1 MHSHQ
6 SFINIKNGKP
16 IDLNK
21 IPLLEEKAFM
31 EAIKQSIGEG
41 KRVSSYFACSSKEQG
56 FLKLY
61 AVLLDDENQQ
71 FMVTQTKINSD
82 KFTSLATV
90 CPQLQLFERE
100 IAEQYGCIPVGH
112 PWLKPVRY
120 HHSWTDQDAW
130 NRKEEEAILPG
141 VGDYF
146 KIEGDQV
153 HEVAVGPVHAGV
165 IEPGHFRFQ
174 CQGEEVL
181 HLEIALGYQH
191 RGIEKALIGRPDKK
205 TRHYM
210 DVLAG
215 DTTIGH
221 CLTYCQNIEGLMSTE
236 ISERSKVL
244 RGIALELE
252 RMANHVGDLGSLAN
266 DIGYLPTA
274 SFCGR
279 IRGEWL
285 NLTALITGNRFGRNF
300 LIPGGTSYDLTKDQI
315 VVMLNKIKLLEKET
329 EDAISLLWDN
339 QSVLARFEEAGI
351 LSRKQGEELGLV
363 GVAARATGLGRDI
376 RTTMPSGVYKKMPIS
391 IRTAESGDVY
401 ARAYVRGLEIKT
413 SVEFIKKALGELLK
427 NAPNK
432 ASQIVSSDSIKA
444 NSFIVTVNEGWRGE
458 ICHVAI
464 TDNEGKF
471 ERYKIVDPSFHNWMG
486 VAVALRNEEI
496 SDFPICNKSFNLS
509 YCGHDL

>member
-1 MHSHQ
+1 MYSHQ
-6 SFINIKNGKP
+6 GFINLKNGQP

-21 IPLLEEKAFM
+21 IPSLEEEKFM
-31 EAIKQSIGEG
+31 DAIKQFIEAG
-41 KRVSSYFACSSKEQG
+41 KRVSSYFACSSEEQG
-56 FLKLY
+56 LLKLY
-61 AVLLDDENQQ
+61 AVLSDDENKQL
-71 FMVTQTKINSD
+71 MVSQTMISSKQ
-82 KFTSLATV
+82 FTSLSTS

-100 IAEQYGCIPVGH
+100 IAEQYGCVPLGH

-120 HHSWTDQDAW
+120 HHSWTNLDAW
-130 NRKEEEAILPG
+130 NREKEEVILPG
-141 VGDYF
+141 VGDYY
-146 KIEGDQV
+146 KVQGNQV

-191 RGIEKALIGRPDKK
+191 RGIEKTLIGGPNNK

-210 DVLAG
+210 EVLAG

-221 CLTYCQNIEGLMSTE
+221 CLTYCQNIEGLTSTK
-236 ISERSKVL
+236 ISKRSEML

-252 RMANHVGDLGSLAN
+252 RIANHVGDLGALAG
-266 DIGYLPTA
+266 DVGYLPTS

-279 IRGEWL
+279 LRGEWL

-300 LIPGGTSYDLTKDQI
+300 LIPGGTSYDLTKEQI
-315 VVMLNKIKLLEKET
+315 VFMLNKIELLEKET
-329 EDAISLLWDN
+329 GDSIALLWEN
-339 QSVLARFEEAGI
+339 QSVLARFEEIGI
-351 LSRKQGEELGLV
+351 LSRKQAKDLGLV
-363 GVAARATGLGRDI
+363 GLAARATGLDRDV
-376 RTTMPSGVYKKMPIS
+376 RTTMPSGIYKEMPIA
-391 IRTAESGDVY
+391 IKTIESGDVY
-401 ARAYVRGLEIKT
+401 SRAYVRGLEIKT
-413 SVEFIKKALGELLK
+413 SIDFLKKALKELLK
-427 NAPNK
+427 GALSEEGPTI
-432 ASQIVSSDSIKA
+432 ASDLLKQ
-444 NSFIVTVNEGWRGE
+444 NSLVVTVNEGWRGE

-471 ERYKIVDPSFHNWMG
+471 KRYKIVDPSFHNWMG
-486 VAVALRNEEI
+486 LAVSLRNEEI